1 MKKCILK
8 IVKSSPRSLQDYE
21 EYYGYEDDDYYEEGE
36 KVSKEE
42 KRFEV
47 ILGHDDNSLQAGN
60 GHWADGS
67 SSVKDKLRKKIR

>member
-1 MKKCILK
+1 M
-8 IVKSSPRSLQDYE
+8 QDYE

-36 KVSKEE
+36 KGSKEK

-47 ILGHDDNSLQAGN
+47 ILGHDDNSLQTGN

-67 SSVKDKLRKKIR
+67 SSVKDKHRKKIR